1 MQRGECMMRGK
12 GPGPVFGNPARMA
25 KDLGLSEEQVKRIGE
40 INKDF
45 HKKMLDQREKFF
57 NDLVARGLSGVAS
70 VTTDAGRVAS
80 GHHSTSTLFTRA
92 GGQMN

>member
-1 MQRGECMMRGK
+1 MVATGVNADGYREVVGVSCST
-12 GPGPVFGNPARMA
+12 
-25 KDLGLSEEQVKRIGE
+25 SETHIGW
-40 INKDF
+40 
-45 HKKMLDQREKFF
+45 LTFF